1 MAGYRVKTLSP
12 PVRKSGLH
20 LEREVRAGKPC
31 VDVRLIDMIG
41 IGREK
46 PRLKPA
52 LQMA

>member
-1 MAGYRVKTLSP
+1 MAGYQVKTPSP

-20 LEREVRAGKPC
+20 LEREVRARKPH
-31 VDVRLIDMIG
+31 VDVTLIEMMG